1 MKKMFVLLCIAA
13 TLYACK
19 NSKKVPDVSKVTVDL
34 NIERFDREFFALDT
48 NNAKLDAGMQH
59 LFQKYKAFAADY
71 LYNIIGSE
79 PMPDSVLRKAKQ
91 ILIDYKKV
99 AADANNTFKDFNDVA
114 AQVKEGFQFI
124 KYYFPAYKLPTTL
137 VTYIGPWD
145 AMFMLTNKSSGSS
158 IMRDGDQMGIGLQL
172 FMGKDYSIY
181 KEEGFRNIYPD
192 YVSRRFS
199 KNYIPVNCIK
209 VIIDGMYPDQST
221 GKPLI
226 EQMVEAGK
234 RLYLLDAFLPNT
246 ADTLKIGY
254 TADQLKGCYENE
266 SNVWGLFVNNDLL
279 YATEPSLTKDY
290 MNDGPNTAALGEKSP
305 GLIGHFTGWQIVKKW
320 MQKNEKKTLDELMKT
335 PAKQIFEEAKYKPS

>member
-1 MKKMFVLLCIAA
+1 MKKIFVLLATAA
-13 TLYACK
+13 CFFACT
-19 NSKKVPDVSKVTVDL
+19 NGKKIPDVSKVTVNL
-34 NIERFDREFFALDT
+34 NVERFDKEFFALDT
-48 NNAKLDAGMQH
+48 TTARLDAGLQQ

-79 PMPDSVLRKAKQ
+79 PVPDSVLKKAKQ
-91 ILIDYKKV
+91 ILIDYRNV
-99 AADANNTFKDFNDVA
+99 SADANKTFGDFNNVA
-114 AQVKEGFQFI
+114 VKVKEGFQFI
-124 KYYFPAYKLPTTL
+124 KYYFPKYQLPTTL

-145 AMFMLTNKSSGSS
+145 ALFMLSNKSGGSS
-158 IMRDGDQMGIGLQL
+158 IMRDQDKMGIGLQL

-181 KEEGFRNIYPD
+181 KEEGFRNLYPD
-192 YVSRRFS
+192 YVSRRFD

-209 VIIDGMYPDQST
+209 VIIDDMYPDQST

-246 ADTLKIGY
+246 ADTLKTGY
-254 TADQLKGCYENE
+254 TAEQLKGCYENE
-266 SNVWGLFVNNDLL
+266 SNIWGLFVNNDLL

-305 GLIGHFTGWQIVKKW
+305 GLIGHFAGWQIVKKW
-320 MQKNEKKTLDELMKT
+320 MQKNGKKTLDELMKT